1 MIEEIQKYDKDFTE
15 ATFLT
20 KADHI
25 FIMILSAIM
34 ENDLSSVKHYLSG
47 DIYNH
52 FDELVNSYK
61 EDKLIRLFDEMNVK
75 STDIIDYNVEDNKL
89 NIIVNLVSRYM
100 DYFINE
106 DGEFECGINDHR
118 IELTHKIVFTKKL
131 DTKELGEVRRC
142 PSCGHSLD
150 INASGLC
157 PFCNQTIDMSEY
169 DYIITEID
177 NI

>member
-1 MIEEIQKYDKDFTE
+1 
-15 ATFLT
+15 
-20 KADHI
+20 
-25 FIMILSAIM
+25 
-34 ENDLSSVKHYLSG
+34 
-47 DIYNH
+47 
-52 FDELVNSYK
+52 
-61 EDKLIRLFDEMNVK
+61 MNVK